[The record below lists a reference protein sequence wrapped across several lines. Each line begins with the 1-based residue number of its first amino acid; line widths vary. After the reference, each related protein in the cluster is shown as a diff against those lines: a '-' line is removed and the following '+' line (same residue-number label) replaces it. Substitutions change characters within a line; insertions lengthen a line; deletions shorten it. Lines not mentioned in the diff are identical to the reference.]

1 MRDLI
6 LNADD
11 FGLTSGVNQGI
22 IQAHREGILTSATLM
37 ANGPAF
43 EDARARARQNPSLGV
58 GVHLVLIGG
67 RPVAPPEQ
75 VASLLDAEG
84 NLPRSLPALV
94 ARVTAGLIRPGHMQK
109 ELRAQIEKVRAAGID
124 PTHLDTHKHTHAHP
138 GVMESV
144 AHVARD
150 CGIARIRRPFENLRD
165 SWNFAGG
172 QRVASASQL
181 ASAAAAR
188 LASGAFDAI
197 CRRYGLWTPGRF
209 LGLALTGRISA
220 AVLRAM
226 MDTVSEGST
235 EIMLHPG
242 VCDAELGQTGSR
254 LQAQRQRELAA
265 LLAQEPRRTLAQRD
279 IRLITY
285 REVH

>member
-6 LNADD
+6 LNGDD

-37 ANGPAF
+37 ANGPEF
-43 EDARARARQNPSLGV
+43 EDAVALARQNASLGV

-67 RPVAPPEQ
+67 RPVTPPEQ
-75 VASLLDAEG
+75 VASLLDGEG

-94 ARVTAGLIRPGHMQK
+94 ARVTAGLIRAEHMEK
-109 ELRAQIEKVRAAGID
+109 ELRAQIERVRAAGIE

-138 GVMESV
+138 RVMESV
-144 AHVARD
+144 ARVARD

-165 SWNFAGG
+165 SWNFARG
-172 QRVASASQL
+172 QRVASATQL

-188 LASGAFDAI
+188 LASGPFDAI
-197 CRRYGLWTPGRF
+197 CRRYGLRTPGRF

-226 MDTVSEGST
+226 IDTVSEGST
-235 EIMLHPG
+235 EIMLHPAI
-242 VCDAELGQTGSR
+242 CDPELAQTGSR
-254 LQAQRQRELAA
+254 LQMQRQTELAA
-265 LLAQEPRRTLAQRD
+265 LLAAEPRHTLAQRD

-285 REVH
+285 REVR